1 MDLCVELGD
10 RIAILGPNGAGKST
24 LLRLIRGAEAPR
36 RGRAEIAA
44 ANAVTEH
51 YEQDQASPAPD
62 TRMRP
67 FFKFCLLVVRV
78 VFHVVFSCA
87 CNVETF
93 GEVLVAPGNYEQD
106 PAPTAG

>member
-62 TRMRP
+62 TRMR
-67 FFKFCLLVVRV
+67 FLLLLTSSASGVSRCFQLCLQ
-78 VFHVVFSCA
+78 C
-87 CNVETF
+87 
-93 GEVLVAPGNYEQD
+93 
-106 PAPTAG
+106 